1 MFLPTKL
8 KQGPQGTKL
17 LQDYKKGGVQQAK
30 QLTGTVA
37 AFPAGAPGAA
47 VAGVGVG
54 VGVGSLVKT
63 LQPQTQVQSL
73 GQLWLLVVSTELR
86 SLRFYW

>member
-47 VAGVGVG
+47 AAGVG

>member
-1 MFLPTKL
+1 MKL

-47 VAGVGVG
+47 AAG

>member
-47 VAGVGVG
+47 AAGVGVG
-54 VGVGSLVKT
+54 VGVGSDVPENT
-63 LQPQTQVQSL
+63 LTTCSL
-73 GQLWLLVVSTELR
+73 SSWTSDNA
-86 SLRFYW
+86 